1 MLPKRRISYQFTI
14 ILGLM
19 IMITIAIPTRAAA
32 QGIVQGENLPY
43 GTVITGDAVFYGN
56 SVNVDG
62 DIYGDVF
69 AIASEI
75 EINGKVSGSLVLF
88 GNKVTVN
95 NEVGGTIYV
104 AAMQLDLAPK
114 AVLSRNLYFGGL
126 SLNTQEGSQI
136 RRDLY
141 TATLGAQMNGS
152 VDGEIQAI
160 IGPAEFFFLMMERI
174 DPQNQLNLKPAA
186 ITVAAISNQGTD
198 KIKPKVMLAGF
209 APALSLEA
217 ISLQQ
222 LEGLTWENVG
232 DWLLERFQDW
242 LVLLVFGLLGLW
254 LMPKW
259 VHGSV
264 QSLISKPLPSAGWGL
279 LGFVISLN
287 LIGVVILCMIIIIVI
302 GLFLGTIAF
311 WELAWSFMAFGSFS
325 LGVISTSFTLFVI
338 YISKAIV
345 AVWIGGKIL
354 NRIAP
359 SYAGN
364 NPLALITGL
373 VLYVLLAAVPILGW
387 VIGIL
392 ATVFGLGAVWLFYKN
407 RRVQARKL
415 EAGITSDMTTVS

>member
-1 MLPKRRISYQFTI
+1 MINNTRLFYQISTL
-14 ILGLM
+14 LG
-19 IMITIAIPTRAAA
+19 IAILISIITPTRAAA
-32 QGIVQGENLPY
+32 QGIVQGDDLPK
-43 GTVITGDAVFYGN
+43 GTVITGDAAFYGN
-56 SVNVDG
+56 SVKVDG
-62 DIYGDVF
+62 DVDGDVF

-95 NEVGGTIYV
+95 NEVGGTLYV

-114 AVLSRNLYFGGL
+114 AMLSRNVYFGGL
-126 SLNTQEGSQI
+126 SLSTQEGSQI
-136 RRDLY
+136 HRDLY

-186 ITVAAISNQGTD
+186 MTVAAISNQGTD
-198 KIKPKVMLAGF
+198 KNEPKVMLAGF

-259 VHGSV
+259 VRGSV

-287 LIGVVILCMIIIIVI
+287 LIGVVILCLIIIIVI

-311 WELAWSFMAFGSFS
+311 WELAWSFMAFGGFS
-325 LGVISTSFTLFVI
+325 LGVISTSFTFFVI

-345 AVWIGGKIL
+345 AVWVGGKIL
-354 NRIAP
+354 DRIAP
-359 SYAGN
+359 SNAGN
-364 NPLALITGL
+364 YPLALITGL
-373 VLYVLLAAVPILGW
+373 ALYVLLAGVPILGW

-407 RRVQARKL
+407 RRVQTRKL
-415 EAGITSDMTTVS
+415 EAGITSDMMTV

>member
-1 MLPKRRISYQFTI
+1 MINNTRLFYQISTL
-14 ILGLM
+14 LG
-19 IMITIAIPTRAAA
+19 IAILISIITPSQVAA
-32 QGIVQGENLPY
+32 QGIVQGENLPN

-62 DIYGDVF
+62 DIDGDVF
-69 AIASEI
+69 AIANEI
-75 EINGKVSGSLVLF
+75 EINGRVSGSLVLF

-95 NEVGGTIYV
+95 SEVGGTLYV
-104 AAMQLDLAPK
+104 AAMQLDLATN
-114 AVLSRNLYFGGL
+114 AVLSRNVYFGGL
-126 SLNTQEGSQI
+126 SLSTQEGSQI
-136 RRDLY
+136 HRDLY

-160 IGPAEFFFLMMERI
+160 IGPAEFFFLMMEKI
-174 DPQNQLNLKPAA
+174 DQQNQLNLKPAA
-186 ITVAAISNQGTD
+186 ITVATISNQGTNNNE
-198 KIKPKVMLAGF
+198 PKVMLAGF

-259 VHGSV
+259 VRGSV
-264 QSLISKPLPSAGWGL
+264 QFLISKPLPSAGWGL
-279 LGFVISLN
+279 LGFVISFN
-287 LIGVVILCMIIIIVI
+287 LIGVVILALIIIIII

-311 WELAWSFMAFGSFS
+311 WELAWSFMAFGGFS

-345 AVWIGGKIL
+345 AVWVGGKIL
-354 NRIAP
+354 DRIAP
-359 SYAGN
+359 SHAGDY
-364 NPLALITGL
+364 PLALITGL
-373 VLYVLLAAVPILGW
+373 ALYVLLAGVPILGW
-387 VIGIL
+387 VIGIF
-392 ATVFGLGAVWLFYKN
+392 ATVFGLGAVWLFYKD

-415 EAGITSDMTTVS
+415 EPGITSEMTTV